1 MRTKKCENC
10 GMRAYEQKNGVYVC
24 KYCQTVYEEEPKSES
39 ALQTILRF
47 TERQM
52 DKRREEKVARR
63 KRQEAEENKQRELI
77 RKYWWVYVLFVAG
90 LIALSIVMAILE
102 KQGII

>member
-39 ALQTILRF
+39 ALQTILGF

-63 KRQEAEENKQRELI
+63 KRQEAEENARRVVEERMR
-77 RKYWWVYVLFVAG
+77 RKAEEK
-90 LIALSIVMAILE
+90 AISATE
-102 KQGII
+102 TTPDNE